1 MYEGDRCGCDLRDLD
16 SVVVL
21 VRRDLGIVGVC
32 GGYSASLDVRMADLL
47 SLTTVR
53 LVFEN

>member
-32 GGYSASLDVRMADLL
+32 GGYSASLDVRMAHLL
-47 SLTTVR
+47 PVTTVR